1 MDEPLSNLDAKL
13 RHSARREFK
22 RLHAET
28 GVTTIYVT
36 HDQVE
41 AMGLGQRVAIM
52 NFGKIK
58 QIGTPPEIYH
68 EPRSTF
74 VAQLMGSPPMTL
86 LPDGDRLDRK
96 SVVQG
101 KGVSVSVDLGCSRNI
116 NNKTT

>member
-52 NFGKIK
+52 NFGKIQ
-58 QIGTPPEIYH
+58 QIGTPHEIYH

-74 VAQLMGSPPMTL
+74 VAQLIGSPPMNL
-86 LPDGDRLDRK
+86 LPQGARTTRK
-96 SVVQG
+96 NVGVG
-101 KGVSVSVDLGCSRNI
+101 KE
-116 NNKTT
+116 